1 MSAADSMFR
10 VHAIVVTY
18 IPDIHGLR
26 DLLTSL
32 APQVECVHVVD
43 NSPQSDA
50 RVPDLLSK
58 LQSKNVRLQRLG
70 HNVGIARAINQG
82 AAEAFGTGATHVLL
96 SDQDSTPTHDMVSG
110 LLRAER
116 ELRSQGVRVGAV
128 GPTFS
133 DVHTGTTFPFQVDRP
148 GRLFYGHVQTSS
160 RQPLVET
167 LSLITSGCFIPAEV
181 WQVVGPMREDFF
193 IDHVDIE
200 WSHRARS
207 KGYSLFGTAWA
218 TMAHHMG
225 DAQLLVWYFGWHR
238 ESAYNPIRVY
248 YRVRNFI
255 VLCKEG
261 TIPIRWKLRNAA
273 YWIKFVYSHVVFS
286 DRKLQSFHMAIQGLR
301 DGLRGRMGPWRE

>member
-1 MSAADSMFR
+1 MSATHIMPR

-18 IPDIHGLR
+18 IPDPQGLR
-26 DLLTSL
+26 NLLGAL

-50 RVPDLLSK
+50 RVPDLLST
-58 LQSKNVRLQRLG
+58 LQSKNVRLRRLG

-82 AAEAFGTGATHVLL
+82 VAEAFDTRATHVLL
-96 SDQDSTPTHDMVSG
+96 SDQDSIPNHDMVSG

-116 ELRSQGVRVGAV
+116 ELRSRGVRVGAV
-128 GPTFS
+128 GPTFT

-148 GRLFYGHVQTSS
+148 SRLFYGHVRTSS
-160 RQPLVET
+160 GQPLVET
-167 LSLITSGCFIPAEV
+167 LSLITSGCFIPAEA
-181 WQVVGPMREDFF
+181 WQAVGPMREDFF

-200 WSHRARS
+200 WSHRARA

-238 ESAYNPIRVY
+238 ENAYNPVRVY
-248 YRVRNFI
+248 YRVRNFTA
-255 VLCKEG
+255 LCKDNQ
-261 TIPIRWKLRNAA
+261 IPIRWKLRNAI
-273 YWIKFVYSHVVFS
+273 YWTKFVYAHVVFS
-286 DRKLQSFHMAIQGLR
+286 SRKLQSLHMALQGLR